1 MRLAELCFLKGERRY
16 VQFEIL
22 STKQQKVVVLEANY
36 TIKHEGEVVD
46 SGSCEIVDDSILQ
59 IMVDAFDVGSYDL
72 EITYTIAP
80 EVRKVRCKFHVG

>member
-1 MRLAELCFLKGERRY
+1 MRLDELCFLKGERRY

-22 STKQQKVVVLEANY
+22 STKQQKVVVIAADY
-36 TIKHEGEVVD
+36 TIKHDGEIVD
-46 SGSCEIVDDSILQ
+46 SGNCEIIDDSILQ